1 VHQARG
7 ARPPPAP
14 CMSAWALA
22 CHMSSLTARTFKCCV
37 GVFGHVSCWCMC
49 THMLGHLS
57 RPHGV
62 SLASVR
68 AFVGAWAVRVAFV
81 RVGDL
86 RRLGVCA
93 CVCLRDAF
101 VSAFAR
107 VAEGAL
113 ARVSVR
119 LCVGAIVRAWGRICC
134 QNRKVIFRR
143 LEGSNGHN
151 GQGRG
156 RGRARWI
163 GQAAVHIGRQRE
175 GRTSQPLAS
184 KNQNTETAGRSWP
197 GGTGLWRGERPDRTR
212 PHERAHRM
220 RSRIEHTGGIVV
232 ACDSRAY
239 LKAWSNRP
247 SWKIS
252 LHTQKKT
259 QAAKISPSPQ
269 AN

>member
-1 VHQARG
+1 VPCGGPTQQPEPRSKRYGPKWQRTAFLGVFFFSGRTRPIIYTSGWSGQFRCQKSAPADLRSCRDFSGHHHGPDKKQRWWWWRVCASSSHNQREQRAIRQALTSTSLWCIRPG
-7 ARPPPAP
+7 GLDPPPAP

-107 VAEGAL
+107 VVGGVL
-113 ARVSVR
+113 ACVSVR
-119 LCVGAIVRAWGRICC
+119 LCVGAVVRA
-134 QNRKVIFRR
+134 
-143 LEGSNGHN
+143 
-151 GQGRG
+151 
-156 RGRARWI
+156 
-163 GQAAVHIGRQRE
+163 
-175 GRTSQPLAS
+175 
-184 KNQNTETAGRSWP
+184 
-197 GGTGLWRGERPDRTR
+197 
-212 PHERAHRM
+212 
-220 RSRIEHTGGIVV
+220 
-232 ACDSRAY
+232 
-239 LKAWSNRP
+239 
-247 SWKIS
+247 
-252 LHTQKKT
+252 
-259 QAAKISPSPQ
+259 
-269 AN
+269 